1 MKIERLLGNEYESRN
16 TVYKDGRKILSEGE
30 QFILI
35 GISQDGTSKILVNA
49 TQSNEKDLSVEYSA
63 LEGSVPT
70 GRFWIPERNR
80 IGIGLPGK
88 ISLPHIGFVFED

>member
-1 MKIERLLGNEYESRN
+1 MKIERLLGNEYESEN
-16 TVYKDGRKILSEGE
+16 TVYKNGARVLSEGE

-35 GISQDGTSKILVNA
+35 GISQDGTAKILINA

-80 IGIGLPGK
+80 IGLGLPGK
-88 ISLPHIGFVFED
+88 VQLPHISFSFKD

>member
-1 MKIERLLGNEYESRN
+1 MKIERLLGNEYESEN
-16 TVYKDGRKILSEGE
+16 TVYKNGVRVLSEGE

-35 GISQDGTSKILVNA
+35 GISQDGTAKILINA

-80 IGIGLPGK
+80 IGLGLPGK
-88 ISLPHIGFVFED
+88 VPLPHIRFSFKD

>member
-1 MKIERLLGNEYESRN
+1 MKIERLLGNEYESEN
-16 TVYKDGRKILSEGE
+16 TVYKNGARVLSEGE

-35 GISQDGTSKILVNA
+35 GISQDGAAKILINA

-80 IGIGLPGK
+80 IGLGLPGK
-88 ISLPHIGFVFED
+88 VPLPHISFSFKD